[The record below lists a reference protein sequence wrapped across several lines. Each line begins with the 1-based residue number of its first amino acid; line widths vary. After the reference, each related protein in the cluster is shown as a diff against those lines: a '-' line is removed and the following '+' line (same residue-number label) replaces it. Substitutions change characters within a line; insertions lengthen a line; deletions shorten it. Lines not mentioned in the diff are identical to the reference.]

1 MKFTALLCT
10 LIVATAVS
18 ASTVPRDEFQIQD
31 TCGSGYGGD
40 QRRLVW
46 YVNPSQLED
55 ETSFAHGYSF
65 KKVECRNGRWT
76 EIQDCHASTCH
87 GTNDGAARC

>member
-1 MKFTALLCT
+1 MAVTKGVRTVLARPRT
-10 LIVATAVS
+10 EIGISAAAT
-18 ASTVPRDEFQIQD
+18 
-31 TCGSGYGGD
+31 G
-40 QRRLVW
+40 LVW